1 MLLCFGEVDF
11 AICSWGVG
19 KIGFAEV
26 KDITSV
32 VNCCFHHFLCCV
44 VLETNIKLK

>member
-1 MLLCFGEVDF
+1 MLLCLGEVVFGFYSGD
-11 AICSWGVG
+11 VG

-26 KDITSV
+26 IGTTSMS
-32 VNCCFHHFLCCV
+32 NCCFHHFLFCV